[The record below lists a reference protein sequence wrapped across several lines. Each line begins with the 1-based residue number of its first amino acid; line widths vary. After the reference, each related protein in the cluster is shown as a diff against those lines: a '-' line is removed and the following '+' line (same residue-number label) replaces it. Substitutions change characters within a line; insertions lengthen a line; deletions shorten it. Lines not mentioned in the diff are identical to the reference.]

1 MSWPK
6 VTLFK
11 NRLLTVSKK
20 CLGQS
25 ILDGNLKRKS
35 FTHGQYYVVNQTNL
49 GKQPY
54 NIVERYKN
62 VAQAQDAYK
71 QVKLDKGF
79 SKILV
84 NGSDGKILQQE
95 GDRELVG

>member
-1 MSWPK
+1 
-6 VTLFK
+6 
-11 NRLLTVSKK
+11 
-20 CLGQS
+20 
-25 ILDGNLKRKS
+25 
-35 FTHGQYYVVNQTNL
+35 L